1 MDSFGT
7 AIGVN
12 TIVSLMKEIAIE
24 GIEGEEKR
32 RGIGEVRCALI

>member
-24 GIEGEEKR
+24 GIEGEAEEAR
-32 RGIGEVRCALI
+32 YR